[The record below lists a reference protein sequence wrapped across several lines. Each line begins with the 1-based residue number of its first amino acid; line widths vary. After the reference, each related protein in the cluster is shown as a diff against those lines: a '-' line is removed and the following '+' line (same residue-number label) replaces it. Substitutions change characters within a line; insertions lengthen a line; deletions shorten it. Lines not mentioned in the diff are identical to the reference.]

1 MANMWLRSARVV
13 LANDILER
21 GSIHVIGEAIVE
33 IVDGDGPRPGSEA
46 SVDAAGLTILPGIID
61 FHGDM
66 LERDM
71 EPRPGVF
78 FPADLA
84 LLELDKRLAA
94 TGITTAYASISFMES
109 TGSNSL
115 RTIERA
121 RSLVELINA
130 VRASLLVDMR
140 IHARYETTSPS
151 ATPIVLELI
160 RAGQVDLVSLMDH
173 TPGQGQYRD
182 VVKYA
187 EIIEQWRKV
196 SKREADQMAQWRMS
210 RAEAAGDVWEGTR
223 LVADAALDA
232 GLRVASHDD
241 DTAEKVDRLVDLG
254 VRLCEFP
261 VTLVAAT
268 RARERGLSIAMGG
281 PNLFLGGSHNGNLSA
296 REAIEA
302 GLVDML
308 VADYYPA
315 ALLHS
320 AFELVRSGSMPL
332 PDAWRLLS
340 LNPAEALG
348 LSDRGCIGAG
358 YSADLVIVEE
368 SARPRVRG
376 TVRRGVPIYWDGL
389 LATRRSGGR
398 EEVASRR
405 GNDAR

>member
-1 MANMWLRSARVV
+1 MATMWLRSARIV
-13 LANDILER
+13 LADEILER
-21 GSIHVIGEAIVE
+21 GSLRVVDEKIVDIVE
-33 IVDGDGPRPGSEA
+33 GDGAPAWTEE
-46 SVDAAGLTILPGIID
+46 SVDATGLTILPGIID

-94 TGITTAYASISFMES
+94 TGITTAYASISFMEGS
-109 TGSNSL
+109 GSNSL
-115 RTIERA
+115 RTVERA
-121 RSLVELINA
+121 RSLVELINTA
-130 VRASLLVDMR
+130 RDTLLVDMR
-140 IHARYETTSPS
+140 IHARYEMTSPR
-151 ATPIVLELI
+151 ATPTILELI
-160 RAGQVDLVSLMDH
+160 RTGQVDLVSLMDH

-182 VVKYA
+182 VQKYA

-196 SKREADQMAQWRMS
+196 SKREADQMAQWRIS
-210 RAEAAGDVWEGTR
+210 QAEAVADVWEGAR
-223 LVADAALDA
+223 LVADAALSA
-232 GLRVASHDD
+232 GLPVASHDD

-254 VRLCEFP
+254 VHLCEFP
-261 VTLVAAT
+261 VTLVAAL

-296 REAIEA
+296 RDAIQA

-320 AFELVRSGSMPL
+320 AFQLVQSESMPL
-332 PDAWRLLS
+332 PKAWRFLS
-340 LNPAEALG
+340 LNPADALG
-348 LSDRGCIGAG
+348 LSDRGRVAVG
-358 YSADLVIVEE
+358 YSADLVLVEE

-376 TVRRGVPIYWDGL
+376 TIRQGVPIYWDAL
-389 LATRRSGGR
+389 LAARHTGLRAGEAAFRGR
-398 EEVASRR
+398 H
-405 GNDAR
+405 D